1 MIIKLLFFI
10 KYFIKNNK
18 SKQGYKNTNFIN

>member
-1 MIIKLLFFI
+1 MLIKLLFFI

-18 SKQGYKNTNFIN
+18 NKQGYKNTNFIN

>member
-1 MIIKLLFFI
+1 MLIKPLFFI